1 MAEKEATI
9 YTDSRYAFG
18 VAHDFGAPW
27 KHRKFLKSDGRP
39 ILHVPL
45 VAALLDAIL
54 LPDKLAICKCAAHT
68 NNKDSVSVGNSRAD
82 GAAKV
87 AASQDKDNSECSLLS
102 VDDNNDVCS
111 SLQDMQTFAMGLE
124 KNKWRQSGC
133 VMKDN
138 VWKCAEGKVKA
149 AQGKAAERP
158 LHSLRPGDF
167 VVIRDLRRKSWRAK
181 RWLGPFQVLLT
192 TETAVKVAERATWVH
207 AGHCRKVPSPEKD
220 STRQ

>member
-1 MAEKEATI
+1 
-9 YTDSRYAFG
+9 
-18 VAHDFGAPW
+18 
-27 KHRKFLKSDGRP
+27 
-39 ILHVPL
+39 
-45 VAALLDAIL
+45 
-54 LPDKLAICKCAAHT
+54 
-68 NNKDSVSVGNSRAD
+68 
-82 GAAKV
+82 
-87 AASQDKDNSECSLLS
+87 
-102 VDDNNDVCS
+102 
-111 SLQDMQTFAMGLE
+111 MQTFAMGLE